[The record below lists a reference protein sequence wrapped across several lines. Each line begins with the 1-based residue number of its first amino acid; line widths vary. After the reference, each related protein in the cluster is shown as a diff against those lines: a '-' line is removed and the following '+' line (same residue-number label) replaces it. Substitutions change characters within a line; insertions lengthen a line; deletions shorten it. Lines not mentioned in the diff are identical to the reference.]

1 MPTFKNGQFVED
13 SYPYVGVEDEIP
25 GTGKI
30 IVALEKFLD
39 CTEVLLARQDSWGV
53 RLDAVSEPTQLVPW
67 MGRIGL
73 IELEFP
79 KFSDGRG
86 FSIAQLLRRRL
97 GYQGELR
104 AVGDVGLDQ
113 VGYLRRSGFDA
124 FDLNNDDV
132 QAVNHALGAFSNVY
146 QPAADQSL
154 PIFKKRLTRSTVD
167 AIH

>member
-13 SYPYVGVEDEIP
+13 SYLYVGVEDEIP
-25 GTGKI
+25 DTGKI
-30 IVALEKFLD
+30 TVALEKFLD

-53 RLDAVSEPTQLVPW
+53 RLTVDSEPTQLVPW
-67 MGRIGL
+67 MDRISL
-73 IELEFP
+73 VEVEFP

-97 GYQGELR
+97 GYHGELR
-104 AVGDVGLDQ
+104 GVGDVGLDQ

-124 FDLNNDDV
+124 FDLNNHDV

-146 QPAADQSL
+146 QPAADQSS
-154 PIFKKRLTRSTVD
+154 PIFKKRLTRSTAD

>member
-1 MPTFKNGQFVED
+1 MLTFKNGQFVED
-13 SYPYVGVEDEIP
+13 SYLYVGAEDAIP
-25 GTGKI
+25 DTDKI

-53 RLDAVSEPTQLVPW
+53 RLNVDSEPTDLVPW
-67 MGRIGL
+67 MDRISL
-73 IELEFP
+73 VEVEFP

-124 FDLNNDDV
+124 FDLKNHDV
-132 QAVNHALGAFSNVY
+132 EAVNHALGAFSNVY
-146 QPAADQSL
+146 QPAADQSS
-154 PIFKKRLTRSTVD
+154 PIFRKRLARSTVD